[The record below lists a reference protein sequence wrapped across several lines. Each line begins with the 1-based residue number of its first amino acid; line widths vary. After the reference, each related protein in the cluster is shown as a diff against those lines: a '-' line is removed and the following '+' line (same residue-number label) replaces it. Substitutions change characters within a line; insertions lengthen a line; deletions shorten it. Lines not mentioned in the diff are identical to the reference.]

1 MRVRRGAAFMVGRG
15 AAFIVAR
22 GAAFW
27 LYLIEATVVP
37 FTSVSVVLATLAF
50 LAVLSVL
57 IKDFF

>member
-1 MRVRRGAAFMVGRG
+1 MVWRG

-50 LAVLSVL
+50 LAVLSAL